1 MQKFYILH
9 AFLLITIVL
18 LISDSIYC
26 YLIKYQAKKKHLL
39 PFHDTKLKEVQL
51 NNINLKWVLKLD
63 IWG

>member
-51 NNINLKWVLKLD
+51 NNINLK
-63 IWG
+63 